1 MKRDER
7 QLRVLLVEDNP
18 GDALLVEE
26 YLEEFVLRPE
36 LRVVDRFSKAEAVI
50 KDEANHVD
58 IILLDL
64 SLPDIS
70 KDDLIEKIRLLVKR
84 FPVIILTGYGDLDF
98 AVKSLAIGVSDY
110 LVKDTINALVL
121 YKSVIYS
128 IERHRFI
135 RSLRES
141 EKRYMDLFELNPSP
155 MWVFDAETL
164 EFLDANQTAVD
175 MYGYS
180 KEEFLKMTLKD
191 IRPPDDIPLMQ
202 QVVDETLEGK
212 HDLKGSSTFRHQ
224 KKDGS
229 VISVEIR
236 NNVIEYNNKKAIV
249 AIAIDV
255 TEKLSHLTAIEEQNT
270 RLKEIAWTQSHIVR
284 APVARLMGIIDLMK
298 NGDLDMAEK
307 EQMLDFI
314 LTSAEEL
321 DQVIRDIID
330 KSQTVFTSL
339 DDEKEG
345 N

>member
-7 QLRVLLVEDNP
+7 PIRILLIEDNP

-26 YLEEFVLRPE
+26 YLEEYILRPE
-36 LRVVDRFSKAEAVI
+36 LKHVERFNKAEPVI
-50 KDEANHVD
+50 QNEADRTDTD

-84 FPVIILTGYGDLDF
+84 VPVIILTGYGDLDF
-98 AVKSLAIGVSDY
+98 AVKSLSIGVSDY

-180 KEEFLKMTLKD
+180 KEEFLTMTLKD

-202 QVVDETLEGK
+202 QVVDETLEGGRS
-212 HDLKGSSTFRHQ
+212 LKDSSTFRHQ
-224 KKDGS
+224 KKDGT
-229 VISVEIR
+229 IIYVEIR
-236 NNVIEYNNKKAIV
+236 NNVIEYKNRKAIV

-255 TEKLSHLTAIEEQNT
+255 TEKLSHLKAIEEQNT
-270 RLKEIAWTQSHIVR
+270 KLKEISWMQSHIVR
-284 APVARLMGIIDLMK
+284 APVSRLMGIIDLMK
-298 NGDLDMAEK
+298 TGELDMAEK

-321 DQVIRDIID
+321 DDIIRDISS
-330 KSQTVFTSL
+330 KSEGAFSDL
-339 DDEKEG
+339 NLEK
-345 N
+345 